1 MSTASG
7 MTAPWREPRRSP
19 AVASATR
26 REPPRAPVLDAP
38 PRRGPSP
45 RVVRRSPA
53 LVRRPR
59 ALDAAAPRARS
70 ARGVRRTS
78 VVALATVA
86 LTGCG
91 STAGARIIDPPTSP
105 VTVPAAAPRDQRR
118 TPAPVRVIIPA
129 IGVNAPLV
137 RLGLDAHG
145 ALEVPERF

>member
-53 LVRRPR
+53 L
-59 ALDAAAPRARS
+59 DAAAPRARS

-91 STAGARIIDPPTSP
+91 PTGGVRIIDPPTS

-145 ALEVPERF
+145 ALEVPER